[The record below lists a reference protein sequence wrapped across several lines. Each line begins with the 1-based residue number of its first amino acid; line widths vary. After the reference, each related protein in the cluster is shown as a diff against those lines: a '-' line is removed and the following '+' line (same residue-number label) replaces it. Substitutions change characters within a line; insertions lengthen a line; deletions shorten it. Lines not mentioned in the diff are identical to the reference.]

1 MGAGAVSNPRFL
13 TIAETA
19 RRLGV
24 ARGTVY
30 AMIHL
35 GEPTRRTVGLR
46 EYVPAGQV
54 ERLIVSRIATAA
66 TAGTVFAF
74 VEVLKRY
81 PELAAQLRQAL
92 AERGVDR

>member
-1 MGAGAVSNPRFL
+1 MRTRAVSNPWFL
-13 TIAETA
+13 TVTEAA

-24 ARGTVY
+24 SRGTVY
-30 AMIHL
+30 VMIHRGQL
-35 GEPTRRTVGLR
+35 TRRTVGLR

-54 ERLIVSRIATAA
+54 ERLVLASGITKAATIGTATAL
-66 TAGTVFAF
+66 

-92 AERGVDR
+92 GGGEDR